1 MSDKQACR
9 ACGNAILASTAAR
22 TGGVC
27 MPCKGG
33 YRDSIENG
41 KRFAQERKQYLAS
54 PQALYWSALVGR
66 VFRTDQGFTGLALAE
81 QYYYA
86 VSVLSAEV
94 YNGGFEQYFGNSSAD
109 QYSSACA
116 GLRELGALH
125 TLALL
130 EEAKRLLFGAQPV
143 PVEQGE
149 RQLRMPT
156 YADEPD
162 MACEAA
168 LDALDSRFY
177 LDAEQLDARLLAYA
191 RQHDLFAPAAQ

>member
-1 MSDKQACR
+1 MSDKQACN

-41 KRFAQERKQYLAS
+41 KRFAEERKQYLAS

-109 QYSSACA
+109 HYSSACA
-116 GLRELGALH
+116 GLRELGAVH

-130 EEAKRLLFGAQPV
+130 QEAKGLLFGTQSV

-149 RQLRMPT
+149 RQLCMPT

-162 MACEAA
+162 TACEAA

-177 LDAEQLDARLLAYA
+177 LDTEQLDARLLAYA
-191 RQHDLFAPAAQ
+191 RQHELFALVAE